1 MAIEFGLVDRAPPVD
16 LLREMALGLQQRRAF
31 EDDARQ
37 QQFRAASQSAI
48 TPEGRVDMEAM
59 RRAYAQV
66 GDVGALQE
74 MEQRQASALAAQ
86 QEAARKNA
94 VPLARMIAGVT
105 DEATYQRAR
114 AVAGSLGIDTSF
126 MPPNYTPEAVAMA
139 NDVLRGLM
147 EPAEQPAPTTMQR
160 NYEFL
165 RGIKPELGEQYVA
178 NQANPVRY
186 LPDGMGGYTPVSP
199 GGGIPSAR
207 TGGPPAAAIE
217 ALRRGEGTPEQF
229 DQQFGQGAAARAM
242 GNGGPASAPGGF
254 PG

>member
-1 MAIEFGLVDRAPPVD
+1 MAINFGLVDRAPPVD

-37 QQFRAASQSAI
+37 QQFRAASQAAI

-86 QEAARKNA
+86 QKAARDNA

-139 NDVLRGLM
+139 GDVLRGLS
-147 EPAEQPAPTTMQR
+147 EPAEPTAMQR

-165 RGIKPELGEQYVA
+165 TGRDPRLGQQYLET
-178 NQANPVRY
+178 QANPPRFI
-186 LPDGMGGYTPVSP
+186 PDGMGGGQWAQP
-199 GGGIPSAR
+199 GGAMPAQP
-207 TGGPPAAAIE
+207 GGPQP
-217 ALRRGEGTPEQF
+217 GTVEGGYRFKGGDPGNQANWEPV
-229 DQQFGQGAAARAM
+229 

-254 PG
+254 PAG